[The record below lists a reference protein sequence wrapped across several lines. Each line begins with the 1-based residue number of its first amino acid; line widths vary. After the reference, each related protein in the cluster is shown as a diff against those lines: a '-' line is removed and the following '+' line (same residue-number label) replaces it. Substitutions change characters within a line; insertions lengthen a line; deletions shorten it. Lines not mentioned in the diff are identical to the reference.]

1 MSTTRLRPCVSQRV
15 MIANLESSYFGKFG
29 TVAQVL
35 DAHRSDVNPTY
46 LVRLDSRTQGV
57 LPFAGCEIV
66 NAPNGNRALVAHL

>member
-15 MIANLESSYFGKFG
+15 MVANLESTYYGMLG

-35 DAHRSDVNPTY
+35 DAHRADVHPTY

-57 LPFAGCEIV
+57 LPFAGFEIV
-66 NAPNGNRALVAHL
+66 NAPNGNRRTG